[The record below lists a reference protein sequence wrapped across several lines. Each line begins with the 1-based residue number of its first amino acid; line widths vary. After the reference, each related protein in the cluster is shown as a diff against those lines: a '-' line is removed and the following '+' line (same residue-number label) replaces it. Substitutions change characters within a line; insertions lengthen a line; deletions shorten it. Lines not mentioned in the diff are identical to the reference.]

1 MAKKKYVLNSPA
13 SLLGTILLMLF
24 IVPIVIISFA
34 EALGGFS
41 QIITDL
47 IDLLPFGEAWYFV
60 AIQIINAMTDQA
72 LSLQPVHTAPSVSY
86 IIQELSEGI
95 FTVIIYEALRLL
107 FFIPMDLT
115 GDNAGRWNKGK
126 RLVISVAMAVLAA
139 CLAPALINWTFANLN
154 VLGQGMRTF
163 LSALISLILLGGG
176 VAFFLFL
183 KSFTVGI
190 AIAFVLIKVFVEG
203 LLRLAVS
210 YVSLFALLV
219 GFEQNAWSLIIGG
232 MSGFLGIALLLAG
245 IEMMLKPLFD

>member
-1 MAKKKYVLNSPA
+1 
-13 SLLGTILLMLF
+13 
-24 IVPIVIISFA
+24 
-34 EALGGFS
+34 
-41 QIITDL
+41 
-47 IDLLPFGEAWYFV
+47 
-60 AIQIINAMTDQA
+60 MTDQA

-163 LSALISLILLGGG
+163 LSALISLILLGGS